1 MELVMLFLT
10 IWSALM
16 LFVGMLG
23 FKDRDPRTSTRG
35 MFGAGVLLLIL
46 DVWCYLVYHGIY
58 FN

>member
-10 IWSALM
+10 IWSALL
-16 LFVGMLG
+16 LFIGMLG
-23 FKDRDPRTSTRG
+23 FKDKNPITSTRG

>member
-1 MELVMLFLT
+1 MLFLT